1 MHPLQVDRTVP
12 HVSATQADCTRVARL
27 EEAHREAARQAGEVA
42 GEWRLRLAQS
52 EEGHRALQADLAAQ
66 LDALQQRCEA
76 QQ

>member
-1 MHPLQVDRTVP
+1 M
-12 HVSATQADCTRVARL
+12 